1 MKGRRSGSVGR
12 HEISGERTRPR
23 VPFLARRRTS
33 HAGTRVFPQKDS
45 RFQHC
50 QRKPRASRICLSCAR
65 QPSPWHNLDSDD
77 IEQKILSDHG
87 QRTTHE
93 FLLIGLLG
101 PRTSADAPVGEHP
114 PDKNVVGS
122 DDHPLF
128 ACSMKLN
135 RKIAVITGA
144 SLGIGRAPAIAM
156 ATEGVHLVLT
166 ARSSAKLRELAKTF
180 WQVTGR
186 CR

>member
-1 MKGRRSGSVGR
+1 LSEDSKTVDW
-12 HEISGERTRPR
+12 
-23 VPFLARRRTS
+23 TS
-33 HAGTRVFPQKDS
+33 SKKFFQKS
-45 RFQHC
+45 F
-50 QRKPRASRICLSCAR
+50 
-65 QPSPWHNLDSDD
+65 
-77 IEQKILSDHG
+77 HG